1 MMKHLLAIIL
11 LLATTP
17 VLAQRWLG
25 GDVSLFPSYR
35 DAKTVYRDST
45 GRRIDLLDYAHRW
58 GWNMVRVR
66 LFVDPR
72 NASAQAKGE
81 GVCQDLPYVLNLC
94 RMAKR
99 HHLGIMLDLH
109 YSDTWADPS
118 HQTVP
123 RRWQGLEVF
132 ALRDSVYSYTT
143 HVLEAMKRNH
153 VEPELIQVGNE
164 ITYGMMWPVG
174 RVDPQKDD
182 NWAVLAS
189 LLNAG
194 SKACR
199 EQCPQAKVIIHTEH
213 AQDWPLTRH
222 FYDQLD
228 RYKVDYDVI
237 GLSYYPMW
245 HGTIGYLGQVVDSLA
260 ARYHRQVMVVEA
272 AAYYSHERDQWATSP
287 DQYSEFYPI
296 SPEGQRQF
304 AADLVDEL
312 NRHPS
317 VSGLFWWF
325 PEENESGG
333 AVLSSW
339 LNRGLFSNK
348 TGQALPAWY
357 ELCKFRADFHPIA
370 KIQKPRQKPVE
381 REYSPSTLIIYYDA
395 SIGSKPLLK
404 AAKKIG
410 AEVIYQ
416 YTFIKGIAVRKP
428 DNMTLDETKAY
439 FERVKGTLSVQYDRI
454 YHLD

>member
-1 MMKHLLAIIL
+1 MA
-11 LLATTP
+11 
-17 VLAQRWLG
+17 AQRWLG
-25 GDVSLFPSYR
+25 GDVSLYPSYEN
-35 DAKTVYRDST
+35 AKTVYRDST
-45 GRRIDLLDYAHRW
+45 GRRVDVPDYARRW

-66 LFVDPR
+66 LFVDPS

-81 GVCQDLPYVLNLC
+81 GVCQDLAYVVNLC

-109 YSDTWADPS
+109 YSDTWADPGK
-118 HQTVP
+118 QTVP

-132 ALRDSVYSYTT
+132 ALRDSVYNYTT
-143 HVLEAMKRNH
+143 RVLMAMKRNH
-153 VEPELIQVGNE
+153 VEPQMIQVGNE
-164 ITYGMMWPVG
+164 ITYGLLWPVG
-174 RVDPQKDD
+174 RVNPQTDN

-199 EQCPQAKVIIHTEH
+199 KVCPKAKLIMHTEH
-213 AQDWPLTRH
+213 AQDWPLTRD
-222 FYDQLD
+222 FYDRLD

-237 GLSYYPMW
+237 GLSFYPMW
-245 HGTIGYLGQVVDSLA
+245 HGTVAHLGQVVDSLA
-260 ARYHRQVMVVEA
+260 DRYHRQVMIVET
-272 AAYYSHERDQWATSP
+272 AAYYSHNRDRWATGP

-333 AVLSSW
+333 AVLDSW
-339 LNRGLFSNK
+339 LNRGLFSNDN
-348 TGQALPAWY
+348 GRALPAWY
-357 ELCKFRADFHPIA
+357 ELYKFRTDFHPIA
-370 KIQKPRQKPVE
+370 KTPKQKPVE
-381 REYSPSTLIIYYDA
+381 REFSQSTLIIYYDA
-395 SIGSKPLLK
+395 SIGCKPLLK

-428 DNMTLDETKAY
+428 DNMTLEAAKAY